1 MDERGDEGDVDY
13 DGDDNDG
20 GIDDGDA
27 VGGIDDDDGG
37 GFSEEDGD
45 GGGGVGG
52 CGDEKEKADNK
63 MQRRCM
69 YMFMVSVRSVAL
81 NNIKQP
87 MYLHFETTTPIS
99 FVTLLSGRHT
109 LCTCNLKVSEP
120 SLRLSNILHQLNL

>member
-37 GFSEEDGD
+37 GFSVEDGD

-52 CGDEKEKADNK
+52 CGDEKEKADNNEK
-63 MQRRCM
+63 
-69 YMFMVSVRSVAL
+69 
-81 NNIKQP
+81 
-87 MYLHFETTTPIS
+87 
-99 FVTLLSGRHT
+99 
-109 LCTCNLKVSEP
+109 CNAGACICLWSQYV
-120 SLRLSNILHQLNL
+120 LWH